1 MAEEICYDTM
11 LVDLADSLQE
21 PGPTLHHEYKHTYPS
36 IIHSLT
42 CTDSIISVIVQ

>member
-21 PGPTLHHEYKHTYPS
+21 PGPTLHQYKHTYPS

-42 CTDSIISVIVQ
+42 STDSIISVIVQ